1 MGKMKRLIEEIADD
15 YGVDFD
21 TATEILQDMVE
32 ESEERRK
39 EEERDRLLPSEEL
52 RD

>member
-1 MGKMKRLIEEIADD
+1 MSLMKLLIEQIADD
-15 YGVDFD
+15 YGVDFE
-21 TATEILQDMVE
+21 TAEEILQDMME
-32 ESEERRK
+32 ESEDRRK